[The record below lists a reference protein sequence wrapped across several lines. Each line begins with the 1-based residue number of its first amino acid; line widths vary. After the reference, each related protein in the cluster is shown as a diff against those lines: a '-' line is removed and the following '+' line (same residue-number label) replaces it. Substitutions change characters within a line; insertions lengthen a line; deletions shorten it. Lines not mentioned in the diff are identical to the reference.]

1 MSTTGKIYRGLLMTL
16 FVISASVQAV
26 DNQGTKVNIT
36 AEIVAPPPCTINDD
50 NRINVDFGE
59 RVGISKVDGVNY
71 RQPLNYQITCESAEN
86 NNSALI
92 LSLNGTAAG
101 FDVQALQSNKG
112 DMGIRIYQNDV
123 PFTPNSA
130 LAIDLSNPPKLEAV
144 PVKRAGSVLA
154 EGTFD
159 SWATLRVDY
168 Q

>member
-1 MSTTGKIYRGLLMTL
+1 MRKLTILGGLAIVVLMGLLGSAGAADGDADMT
-16 FVISASVQAV
+16 FH
-26 DNQGTKVNIT
+26 GTLR
-36 AEIVAPPPCTINDD
+36 APPPCTINDD
-50 NRINVDFGE
+50 NRIDVDFGE

-71 RQPLNYQITCESAEN
+71 RQPLNYQITCENDGN
-86 NNSALI
+86 NNGALT
-92 LSLNGTAAG
+92 LSLTGTPAG

-144 PVKRAGSVLA
+144 PVKRAGSVLT

-159 SWATLRVDY
+159 SWATLRADY